1 MLNRMVGIFW
11 QPEDYLINEN
21 FGFMMRRYFDD
32 ERNQWVNKAL
42 TVCDGKI
49 LNPKGYYLIT
59 KA

>member
-1 MLNRMVGIFW
+1 MT
-11 QPEDYLINEN
+11 
-21 FGFMMRRYFDD
+21 RRYYDE

-42 TVCDGKI
+42 TVVDGKI